1 MFEIVDL
8 GLVDYNKA
16 LNKQLEI
23 LNEVHEKNLKG
34 KIIFCSH
41 PHTVTLG
48 RKTKN
53 SDVFGFSGQIIEVSR
68 GGRATYHGPSQL
80 VVYPII
86 NLNFASE
93 NRPTKDIGKFLRL
106 LEQAVVNTL
115 IHFDVKAEG
124 KFDKEK
130 SVSTTTNSTS
140 AIVDT
145 IKSDPSLEDT
155 GVWVGKQKIASIGI
169 AVKKWI
175 TYHGVAINL
184 DNDPQA
190 FQGLN
195 PCGYKS
201 SIMTNLEKLINKP
214 VDRKLFQ
221 EILWSEL
228 SALI

>member
-1 MFEIVDL
+1 MYELIDL

-16 LNKQLEI
+16 LNTQLET
-23 LNEVHEKNLKG
+23 LNDVHEKNLKG

-48 RKTKN
+48 RKTQ
-53 SDVFGFSGQIIEVSR
+53 STDVFDFKGDIIEVSR

-86 NLNFASE
+86 NLNHASE
-93 NRPTKDIGKFLRL
+93 QRPAKDIGKFLRL

-115 IHFDVKAEG
+115 SHYKVKAEG
-124 KFDKEK
+124 KFGKINSELNSN
-130 SVSTTTNSTS
+130 SVVT
-140 AIVDT
+140 DT
-145 IKSDPSLEDT
+145 KSDPSLEDT
-155 GVWVGKQKIASIGI
+155 GVWVGTYKIASIGI

-201 SIMTNLEKLINKP
+201 TVMTNLEKLINKP

-221 EILWSEL
+221 DLLWRKL
-228 SALI
+228 SAML